1 MTSHYQQMQE
11 NTEIIATL
19 FLDPSIHG
27 QMLFGEMV
35 VHLKGGAQVKINF
48 TCFAAFD
55 GSFPIEW
62 KLFSCTDF
70 AGTLYMHRAFP
81 SPARDALHAELDKAW
96 IITPRIEAFMSED
109 RRKQLRDA
117 APRMFA
123 QKEQEVD
130 Q

>member
-1 MTSHYQQMQE
+1 MTSHHQQTRE
-11 NTEIIATL
+11 STEIISTL
-19 FLDPSIHG
+19 FLEPSIHG

-35 VHLKGGAQVKINF
+35 VNLKGGAQVKINF

-70 AGTLYMHRAFP
+70 AGTLYMHRVIP

-96 IITPRIEAFMSED
+96 IITPRIEAFMDEA
-109 RRKQLRDA
+109 RRKTLSDA
-117 APRMFA
+117 APRMFS

-130 Q
+130 R